1 MYGLLDGL
9 FMDMVMDGLDSGL
22 QMDMWMD
29 VWTDGLYPIKGT
41 PYVSEIQ
48 GQFELLFLGCP

>member
-9 FMDMVMDGLDSGL
+9 FMDMVMDGLDCGL

-48 GQFELLFLGCP
+48 GQFELLFQGCP

>member
-9 FMDMVMDGLDSGL
+9 FMDMVMDGPDCGL

-41 PYVSEIQ
+41 PKVFEIQ
-48 GQFELLFLGCP
+48 GQIELLFLGCP